1 MISVQIIGIAQ
12 QLKQVVTDEGMC
24 VSFFDDEVKA
34 LNAVEKTKPSV
45 ILLEYGLRKAETDD
59 YIKLLLNVSTESKVV
74 VIADELNEED
84 IFACLIAGARGY
96 QNINGLSEYAVKMIK
111 VVDAGEAWITRR
123 MVAKLLDALMQEM
136 DSSLM
141 AEHGAV

>member
-1 MISVQIIGIAQ
+1 MINVLIIGITE
-12 QLKQVVTDEGMC
+12 QLKQAVEDEGMC
-24 VSFFDDEVKA
+24 VSFCDDEVQA
-34 LNAVEKTKPSV
+34 LNATEKEKSPV
-45 ILLEYGLRKAETDD
+45 ILLDYRVRKAETDE
-59 YIKLLLNVSTESKVV
+59 YIKLLLDVSADSKVV
-74 VIADELNEED
+74 VIANELNDKD

-123 MVAKLLDALMQEM
+123 MVAKLLDVLMQEM